1 MAKSVSEANKHRLVL
16 LTSIATSLV
25 LVIFFLFGAISA
37 NVIRGGV
44 AYTQVDMTAGS
55 IFVFVLT
62 MIISLSLWPKII
74 DWL

>member
-1 MAKSVSEANKHRLVL
+1 MVKSVSEGNNNRLVL

>member
-1 MAKSVSEANKHRLVL
+1 MVKSVSEDNKHRLVL